1 MATTPSFRKQQR
13 GATVVEFALVSVVF
27 VTLLMAIVEFG
38 RWLSTLELVS
48 ETTRMGARMAVVC
61 DINDTTIRNRM
72 KSYLPMLGLADSQI
86 AIAYAPASCTTSTCQ
101 SVTVSIVG
109 ATFTPSIPFL
119 SNAFPLPPFTTSLPR
134 ESMESVNA
142 AGEVNPVCN

>member
-1 MATTPSFRKQQR
+1 MTMPSIHRQR
-13 GATVVEFALVSVVF
+13 GATVVEFALISVVF

-48 ETTRMGARMAVVC
+48 ETTRLGARMAVVC
-61 DINDTTIRNRM
+61 DVNDTTIRTRM
-72 KSYLPMLGLADSQI
+72 KSYLPMLGLADNQI
-86 AIAYAPASCTTSTCQ
+86 SIAYFPASCNKSNCQ

-119 SNAFPLPPFTTSLPR
+119 ASAFPVPPFTTSLPR

>member
-1 MATTPSFRKQQR
+1 MALHGVHRQDGS
-13 GATVVEFALVSVVF
+13 ALVEFALVSIVF
-27 VTLLMAIVEFG
+27 VTILMAIIEFG

-48 ETTRMGARMAVVC
+48 ETTRLGARMAVVC
-61 DINDTTIRNRM
+61 DINDTTIRTRM
-72 KSYLPMLGLADSQI
+72 QSYLPMLGLANNQI
-86 AIAYAPASCTTSTCQ
+86 SIAYFPASCTKSNCQ
-101 SVTVSIVG
+101 SVTVSITG

-119 SNAFPLPPFTTSLPR
+119 AAAFPVPPFTTSLPR